1 MITFFDITVFAII
14 TIFSFFGLYQGI
26 IGFST
31 RIIGF
36 IASIM
41 LTYFLYPHA
50 LEIIQKYIHN
60 EILTIII
67 AGVTSYII
75 SLILCIFIVY
85 RFLALISFMRNNF
98 IDRFLGLLAGFA
110 VGTTISILIF
120 FVTMIFTSENYFK
133 SKSLEDFVA
142 SNKSNKYSGVL
153 KVSITTDYL
162 DKLSKNI
169 IVIVPD
175 ETLRSIKGL
184 ENKDLD
190 KFKNSLK
197 KSNDVDDEQF
207 SQELEDELI
216 NDHLLMQKINKILLS
231 LSHIFKKFLH

>member
-26 IGFST
+26 IGFAT

-41 LTYFLYPHA
+41 LTYLLYPHA
-50 LEIIQKYIHN
+50 LEIIQKYVHN

-67 AGVTSYII
+67 AGIASYVI
-75 SLILCIFIVY
+75 SLIVCIFIVY

-98 IDRFLGLLAGFA
+98 IDRFLGLLAGAA
-110 VGTTISILIF
+110 VGVTISVLLF

-162 DKLSKNI
+162 DTLSKNI
-169 IVIVPD
+169 IVIIPD
-175 ETLRSIKGL
+175 ETLRSIKCL

-190 KFKNSLK
+190 KFKNTLK
-197 KSNDVDDEQF
+197 KSNDVDDEPV
-207 SQELEDELI
+207 SEELEDELG
-216 NDHLLMQKINKILLS
+216 DP
-231 LSHIFKKFLH
+231 FLETEE